1 VASPALTQAAE
12 RTTSAVGAESANA
25 GDVKALTGTVTRTL
39 VIEEVP
45 QCDDGVAT
53 AGDSPTSRN
62 FEVGADAV
70 TLRIEF
76 ERGTARLRPDATRRL
91 DQLGATLHDPT
102 LAGARFLIAGHTDS
116 TGSDAVNVPLSC
128 ERAKAVRNYMAQR
141 HRVSADRFQVEG
153 FGAVQLLDVQQP
165 TAAANRRVE
174 VRRLFPAKP

>member
-1 VASPALTQAAE
+1 
-12 RTTSAVGAESANA
+12 
-25 GDVKALTGTVTRTL
+25 VTRTL
-39 VIEEVP
+39 EIETVP
-45 QCDDGVAT
+45 QCDGGAAA
-53 AGDSPTSRN
+53 AGDSGTSRN
-62 FEVGADAV
+62 LEVGADAV

-91 DQLGATLHDPT
+91 DQLGATLRDPA

-128 ERAKAVRNYMAQR
+128 ERAKAVRDYMAQQ
-141 HRVSADRFQVEG
+141 HHVDADRFQVEG
-153 FGAVQLLDVQQP
+153 FGAMQLLDAQQP